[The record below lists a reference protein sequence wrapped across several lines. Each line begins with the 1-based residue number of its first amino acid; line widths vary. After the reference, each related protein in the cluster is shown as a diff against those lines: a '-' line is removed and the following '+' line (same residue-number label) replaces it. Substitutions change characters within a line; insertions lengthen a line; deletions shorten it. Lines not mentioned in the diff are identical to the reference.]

1 MAGKWVRG
9 KPPEKE
15 RVNFVVNREVDP
27 EVHAFLMSIPYGRSG
42 DYIRAILRAYVA
54 EHGHAR
60 PAGVQ
65 RDRKRAQPVRIL
77 YEPDEHDAHD
87 EVVEPSEPV
96 VPAPAQRVRPKPVP
110 AAPAPAPRSSVQESQ
125 SQPSAPVAEKE
136 ASSGGDQ
143 DLDAWSQLAGQ
154 FGL

>member
-54 EHGHAR
+54 EHGHKK
-60 PAGVQ
+60 PVGVQ

-77 YEPDEHDAHD
+77 YEPDE
-87 EVVEPSEPV
+87 VVEPSEPV
-96 VPAPAQRVRPKPVP
+96 APVPAPAPRVRPKP
-110 AAPAPAPRSSVQESQ
+110 AQADPAPSPRSSVQESQ
-125 SQPSAPVAEKE
+125 SQPPASVAEKE
-136 ASSGGDQ
+136 KSSGGGSDQ
-143 DLDAWSQLAGQ
+143 DWDAWSQLAGQ

>member
-60 PAGVQ
+60 PEGVQ
-65 RDRKRAQPVRIL
+65 RDRKRAQVPVRIL
-77 YEPDEHDAHD
+77 YEPDEPD

-96 VPAPAQRVRPKPVP
+96 VPALAPRVRPKPVP

-125 SQPSAPVAEKE
+125 SQPPASVAEKE
-136 ASSGGDQ
+136 KSSGGGSDQ